1 MVVLVST
8 IPVFPLGSVLLP
20 GMPLALRVFE
30 PRFLTMVGQVLEQ
43 ENPEF
48 GVVLIERGSEV
59 GGGDVR
65 FDRGTMAEILEINAP
80 EGFIGLLGR
89 GSTRFVVDQWLA
101 DDPYPR
107 AEVSLI
113 EEFEVPEE
121 IRPSVDSLEALVRDV
136 LARAHE
142 AGWEQALWP
151 TDTELSADD
160 ATRLWQLA
168 GIAPLGPLDAQRL
181 HRTESA
187 EELLEVLSRLVAE
200 AADSLSFGDATGSL

>member
-1 MVVLVST
+1 MVPT

-30 PRFLTMVGQVLEQ
+30 PRFLTMVGDVLERD
-43 ENPEF
+43 NPEF

-65 FDRGTMAEILEINAP
+65 FDRGTMADILEISAP

-89 GSTRFVVDQWLA
+89 GSSRFVVERWLD

-113 EEFEVPEE
+113 EDLAVSEE
-121 IRPSVDSLEALVRDV
+121 TQRGIESVEPLVRDC
-136 LARAHE
+136 LARAHD

-151 TDTELSADD
+151 ADTELSADY
-160 ATRLWQLA
+160 ATKLWQLA
-168 GIAPLGPLDAQRL
+168 GLAPVGPLDSQRM
-181 HRTESA
+181 HRCGTA
-187 EELLEVLSRLVAE
+187 EELLNTLSALVA
-200 AADSLSFGDATGSL
+200 DIGDTLSFEQR